1 MRMSSSCLDHY
12 LTMPGVLGTEW
23 FWVTWHTHLLYT
35 SALNSCLTF
44 CKLHDF
50 DIRPTSETLSLFVT
64 YQSTFVNPKLVD
76 SHLSSIVNQMETF
89 FLEVHQNWNC
99 ALISYTL
106 KGAKR
111 WHSAPIHYK
120 KPLLLEDL
128 NIVYHDLQSSTDHH
142 NLLFL
147 TQLPVSFYLLLCFT
161 KLCFPDCLTLCNFSK
176 ISLWS
181 LVQWLLDAFSFWLPS
196 QKANVTFDGSWLITN
211 SIYWD
216 HA

>member
-1 MRMSSSCLDHY
+1 MSGPSFDL
-12 LTMPGVLGTEW
+12 PGVLGTEW

-76 SHLSSIVNQMETF
+76 SHLSSIINQMETF
-89 FLEVHQNWNC
+89 FFEVHQNWNC

-128 NIVYHDLQSSTDHH
+128 NIVYHDLQSSTNHN

-147 TQLPVSFYLLLCFT
+147 TQLCLT
-161 KLCFPDCLTLCNFSK
+161 KLCFPDCLILCNFFK

-181 LVQWLLDAFSFWLPS
+181 FTSGYPRCPSVRSNIFSLWLLLTEGA
-196 QKANVTFDGSWLITN
+196 T
-211 SIYWD
+211 
-216 HA
+216 